1 MLAEYP
7 SAGDLTAQ
15 RTERGERRWGEEKR
29 ETDGKKENRKKRRM
43 RVNRQFL
50 WLGSRKWGAGELWF
64 IIIMGSHYD
73 FIYYFCRRGGGDLWY
88 DGGTGQKRMG

>member
-50 WLGSRKWGAGELWF
+50 WLGSSRKWGCRGVVV
-64 IIIMGSHYD
+64 
-73 FIYYFCRRGGGDLWY
+73 YYNNGVSL
-88 DGGTGQKRMG
+88 

>member
-1 MLAEYP
+1 M
-7 SAGDLTAQ
+7 G
-15 RTERGERRWGEEKR
+15 
-29 ETDGKKENRKKRRM
+29 RKKIE
-43 RVNRQFL
+43 
-50 WLGSRKWGAGELWF
+50 RKEECVSIVSFSGWVVVENGGAGELWF